1 VILGHVQILLPGAP
15 LLMELRQEGSNE
27 TDCGV
32 FVGED
37 PDGPVPFVKTIEGFD
52 FDSQPS
58 LDPKRIRKLA
68 TSRWVANGENV
79 ALLGPPGVGKPHLA
93 VALGRWGSFWGLLR
107 IYAHFCHLSPRLSE

>member
-1 VILGHVQILLPGAP
+1 MDELPLLPFVILGHVQILLPGAP
-15 LLMELRQEGSNE
+15 MRRMADSSFGKIRMAR
-27 TDCGV
+27 
-32 FVGED
+32 F
-37 PDGPVPFVKTIEGFD
+37 PFVKTIEEFD

-93 VALGRWGSFWGLLR
+93 VALDRWGSFWGLLR